1 MNYLLHECDFITAEK
16 NPSIWCNS
24 FYNCHHFILFDHRTN
39 DIHKLLR
46 NLDDVQRGKILTNKT
61 AVEDSIVHK
70 FITVIIRL
78 YCHCIENIKLA
89 RALEKVC
96 KNIYLINVYK
106 QIHCKHDSWCF
117 ILIFDLHNLMSL
129 CKSHFTEK

>member
-1 MNYLLHECDFITAEK
+1 MVSFFIQL
-16 NPSIWCNS
+16 SS
-24 FYNCHHFILFDHRTN
+24 FYIVDHRTN

-46 NLDDVQRGKILTNKT
+46 NLDDVQQGKILTNKT
-61 AVEDSIVHK
+61 AVDDSVVQK

-96 KNIYLINVYK
+96 KLIYLMYTN
-106 QIHCKHDSWCF
+106 
-117 ILIFDLHNLMSL
+117 SL
-129 CKSHFTEK
+129 